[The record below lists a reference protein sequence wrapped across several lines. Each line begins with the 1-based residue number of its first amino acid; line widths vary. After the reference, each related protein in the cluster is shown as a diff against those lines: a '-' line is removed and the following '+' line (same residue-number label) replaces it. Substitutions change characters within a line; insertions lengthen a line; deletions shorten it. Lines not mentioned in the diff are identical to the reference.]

1 VAKLEEA
8 SKMGF
13 KKQFAELRTYC
24 FGLARIYIATLL
36 QLRALSSMRQID
48 IFISNR
54 WTKRGLFV
62 PEEYSAKA
70 DRRIGL
76 DLDDINQP
84 RGVGDVDGRGKLR
97 ARF

>member
-1 VAKLEEA
+1 
-8 SKMGF
+8 M
-13 KKQFAELRTYC
+13 
-24 FGLARIYIATLL
+24 ARIYIATLL

-48 IFISNR
+48 IEISNR

-62 PEEYSAKA
+62 PEEHDAKA

-76 DLDDINQP
+76 DLDDLNQP
-84 RGVGDVDGRGKLR
+84 RGVGEVDPRGRIR